1 MRFRVMQMMG
11 RLIGKINSAH
21 MIQQQ
26 LAPLSGRS
34 DKAEKHLRDKTRYLC
49 LQGYSVVPLST
60 TMFCP
65 VMDFDK
71 ARRRT

>member
-1 MRFRVMQMMG
+1 MSVRVLRLIN
-11 RLIGKINSAH
+11 RLIGKMNTAH

-26 LAPLSGRS
+26 LVPTSESS
-34 DKAEKHLRDKTRYLC
+34 DKAEKHVRGKARDVS